1 MSAPA
6 GPSEGGPVSAAGG
19 PARPVR
25 IGNCSGFYG
34 DRITAAREMVEG
46 GPIDVLTGDY
56 LAELTM
62 LILWKAKQKDP
73 TAGYARTFL
82 TQLEHVLG
90 TCLDRGIRIVSNA
103 GGLNPAGLAAE
114 IGALARRLGLAPK
127 VAHLTG
133 DDLVDRLDELAAA
146 GVDLANL
153 DTGQPLADT
162 DRKAISANAYLGGW
176 GIAEALG
183 AGADIVVCP
192 RVTDAS
198 LVVGPAAWWHGWAR
212 DDFDALAGA
221 VAAGHVIECG
231 PQATGGNYSWLAE
244 ITDRRYPGFP
254 IAEVAADGSSVITK
268 HDGTGGLVSVG
279 TVTAQL
285 LYEIAAP
292 EYLNPDVVAHF
303 DTLALTADGPHRV
316 RISGCTGSAPPP
328 TLKVALNQLGGYRNT
343 MTLVLTGLDIA
354 ERAAYAEQLL
364 FEVLGGRDRFAQVD
378 VRLLRFDHPDAAT
391 NPEATAHLR
400 VTVRDADPRKVGR
413 AFSNAAMELA
423 LGGYAGFHTT
433 TPPTPETAYGVYW
446 PALIPAR
453 HVRQTAVLPDGTHR
467 PIPHT
472 PPAPPPV
479 TPPISRESGI
489 LSGRVADS
497 VRLAADPGPSPEP
510 AADPGLSPEPAVEAG
525 PGTDLEP
532 TDFGP
537 TERAPLGRV
546 CAARSGDKGGNAN
559 VGLWTRTAAEYDW
572 LRAHLTVPKFRAL
585 LPEAAD
591 LAVHRY
597 ELPNLYALN
606 FVVVGLLGEGVASST
621 RPDPQAKGLGEYLR
635 SRLTDVPTRL
645 LRA

>member
-1 MSAPA
+1 MSTPA
-6 GPSEGGPVSAAGG
+6 ERD
-19 PARPVR
+19 RPVR

-34 DRITAAREMVEG
+34 DRIEAAREMVEG
-46 GPIDVLTGDY
+46 GPIDLLTGDY

-62 LILWKAKQKDP
+62 LILWKAKRCDP
-73 TAGYARTFL
+73 SAGYARTFL

-90 TCLDRGIRIVSNA
+90 NCLDRGIRIVSNA
-103 GGLNPAGLAAE
+103 GGLNPAGLASE
-114 IGALARRLGLAPK
+114 IAKLAQRLGLAPK
-127 VAHLTG
+127 VAYLTG

-153 DTGQPLADT
+153 DTGQPLGET

-231 PQATGGNYSWLAE
+231 PQATGGNYSWLSE

-292 EYLNPDVVAHF
+292 EYLNPDVAAHF
-303 DTLALTADGPHRV
+303 DTLALSTEGPHRV

-364 FEVLGGRDRFAQVD
+364 FEVLGGRDRFAEVD

-400 VTVRDADPRKVGR
+400 VTVKDPDPRKVGR
-413 AFSNAAMELA
+413 AFSNATMELA

-453 HVRQTAVLPDGTHR
+453 YVQQTAVLPDGTHH

-489 LSGRVADS
+489 SSGRVGDF
-497 VRLAADPGPSPEP
+497 VSPT
-510 AADPGLSPEPAVEAG
+510 AG
-525 PGTDLEP
+525 
-532 TDFGP
+532 FGP

-559 VGLWTRTAAEYDW
+559 VGLWTRTASEYDW
-572 LRAHLTVPKFRAL
+572 LRAHLTVPKLREL
-585 LPEAAD
+585 LPEAID

-621 RPDPQAKGLGEYLR
+621 RPDPQAKGLGEYVR

-645 LRA
+645 LAP

>member
-1 MSAPA
+1 
-6 GPSEGGPVSAAGG
+6 VST

-34 DRITAAREMVEG
+34 DRISAAREMVEG

-73 TAGYARTFL
+73 SAGYARTFL

-103 GGLNPAGLAAE
+103 GGLNPAGLAAQIAE
-114 IGALARRLGLAPK
+114 LAKRLGLAPK
-127 VAHLTG
+127 VAYLTG
-133 DDLVDRLDELAAA
+133 DDLVDRLDELGAA

-153 DTGQPLADT
+153 DTGQPLAET

-183 AGADIVVCP
+183 ADADIVVCP

-212 DDFDALAGA
+212 HDFDALAGA

-231 PQATGGNYSWLAE
+231 PQATGGNYSWLSE

-292 EYLNPDVVAHF
+292 EYLNPDVTAHF
-303 DTLALTADGPHRV
+303 DTLALAAEGPHRV

-343 MTLVLTGLDIA
+343 MTLVLTGLDIS

-364 FEVLGGRDRFAQVD
+364 FEVLGGRDRFAEVD
-378 VRLLRFDHPDAAT
+378 VRLLRFDHADAAT
-391 NPEATAHLR
+391 NPEAAAHLR
-400 VTVRDADPRKVGR
+400 VTVKDPDPRKVGR
-413 AFSNAAMELA
+413 AFSNATMELA

-446 PALIPAR
+446 PALIPAH
-453 HVRQTAVLPDGTHR
+453 HVQQTAVLPNGTHR

-472 PPAPPPV
+472 HPPPPPIPPPV
-479 TPPISRESGI
+479 TPPTSRES
-489 LSGRVADS
+489 LDSADRVAGFRGPTS
-497 VRLAADPGPSPEP
+497 GPS
-510 AADPGLSPEPAVEAG
+510 DTPGVDVE
-525 PGTDLEP
+525 
-532 TDFGP
+532 P
-537 TERAPLGRV
+537 TERAPLGRI

-572 LRAHLTVPKFRAL
+572 LRAHLTVSKLREL

-635 SRLTDVPTRL
+635 SRLTDIPTRL
-645 LRA
+645 LGSRSAPG